1 MSLGN
6 VKPKLNFVPE
16 YQAAGIPFIRTA
28 TGEETYSLKYVTS
41 EVTVCASGG
50 TATID
55 FGHDSTELFTVPSGA
70 CATFRVKAKKIH
82 VVPDGGTVSVVASL
96 TNIKSGELS
105 TYNDSTLGGTD

>member
-6 VKPKLNFVPE
+6 PKPKLNFVPE

-28 TGEETYSLKYVTS
+28 TAEETYSLQYVTS

-50 TATID
+50 AATVD
-55 FGHDSTELFTVPSGA
+55 FGHDNTELFTVPSGA

-82 VVPDGGTVSVVASL
+82 VVPTSTVSVVASL

-105 TYNDSTLGGTD
+105 TYDDNTLGGTN